1 MTDRNPIDAPRDGDI
16 VRSCYGSIG
25 ERHVLHVSDCGV
37 RYWRVRP
44 SGKRQEGYCLP
55 GIWTKWC
62 RAHRVQII
70 QRGDGEVAP

>member
-1 MTDRNPIDAPRDGDI
+1 MMGRDPIFEPRPGDI
-16 VRSCYGSIG
+16 VRSCYESIG

-44 SGKRQEGYCLP
+44 TAGEPKEGYCLP

-62 RAHRVQII
+62 RAHRVAII
-70 QRGDGEVAP
+70 QQIQP